1 MFAHAHPPTPTRM
14 RAHTQAHMRAHT
26 DTHTHTHTH
35 HIPLLLQMNPDLT
48 SDTAVIIG
56 QGNVAIDVARIL
68 LSGEELLKVQ
78 PDFVTCTY
86 TQCVCVWFMH

>member
-1 MFAHAHPPTPTRM
+1 M
-14 RAHTQAHMRAHT
+14 RAHTQAHMRVHT
-26 DTHTHTHTH
+26 DTHTHTH
-35 HIPLLLQMNPDLT
+35 HIPLLLQMSPDLT

-78 PDFVTCTY
+78 PDFVACTY
-86 TQCVCVWFMH
+86 TQCVCVCALCIECVRI

>member
-1 MFAHAHPPTPTRM
+1 MPT
-14 RAHTQAHMRAHT
+14 HH
-26 DTHTHTHTH
+26 THTHARTHSSTHACAHRHTHTH

-78 PDFVTCTY
+78 PDFVACTY
-86 TQCVCVWFMH
+86 TQCVCVCALCIECVRI